1 MTNKK
6 AEFSFVWLFAIIAGI
21 SILLLAIY
29 GAMKIGEGIRFQTD
43 SEVAKTLS
51 IITDPLQAGPFEGK
65 YSSIQFSKQT
75 RIDNIC
81 SDYNFGT
88 NEISVSTES
97 SVGEKWTVAGVPT
110 KISNKYLFSTLEEGK
125 TFYIFSKSFK
135 LPFKV
140 ADLLFMTTKDYCFI
154 STPEYISEE
163 IVNLNIPN
171 IKVGGTQNCTENSI
185 RVCFESG
192 DCNITIHGN
201 CNANYCETPYD
212 TGIVQKGSDSLYYS
226 GNLMYGAII
235 AEKED
240 YECNVKRLLFRASS
254 ISDLLS
260 KKGELMNVRGC
271 NTNIISD
278 LQIYSAITQNAT
290 VSDLENLFGIANQ
303 LTQKAQQEQCS
314 LWQ

>member
-6 AEFSFVWLFAIIAGI
+6 GEFDFVWIFAIIAGI

-29 GAMKIGEGIRFQTD
+29 GATKIGQGIRFQSD
-43 SEVAKTLS
+43 SEVAQTIG

-65 YSSIQFSKQT
+65 YSSIEFSSNT
-75 RIDNIC
+75 RIDNFC
-81 SDYNFGT
+81 TDYNFGN

-97 SVGEKWTVAGVPT
+97 SVGEKWTVAGVPK
-110 KISNKYLFSTLEEGK
+110 KITNKYLFSTYEEGE
-125 TFYIFSKSFK
+125 TFYIFSKPFD

-154 STPEYISEE
+154 STPEYLAEE

-171 IKVGGTQNCTENSI
+171 IKVDGTQNCTENSI

-192 DCNITIHGN
+192 DCNITVHGN

-212 TGIVQKGSDSLYYS
+212 TGYIQKGSTINYYA

-235 AEKED
+235 TDNAA
-240 YECNVKRLLFRASS
+240 YECNVKRLLFRTSS
-254 ISDLLS
+254 ISALLS

-271 NTNIISD
+271 NTNLIPD
-278 LQIYSAITQNAT
+278 LQIYSLLTQNST
-290 VSDLENLFGIANQ
+290 VSDLENLFGISKQ
-303 LTQKAQQEQCS
+303 LDQKSKEEQCG
-314 LWQ
+314 LWE